1 MLLLQLRLCNKHLVR
16 LMLISLME
24 LEEYLGKM
32 RTIIINK
39 LFKIITLIDK
49 GDLQVLQ
56 DRFLLTL
63 KILNLAKINKCL
75 NMPKIDKYPN
85 LLKIIKWMSR
95 RISRVQT
102 VSLSNKAIQAQVFSQ
117 DLVLRV
123 LWSKLWTLS
132 DQSEENL
139 KAQYQTAKQVHSKD
153 IYTVLRMNR
162 WISLHRH
169 KLKSLQMT
177 MIHQIHQILPL
188 RKIRIVWHEILPKF
202 WTQKVQ
208 ITHKKLNLIT
218 RCKQLI
224 NSQEAHSLKV
234 N

>member
-1 MLLLQLRLCNKHLVR
+1 
-16 LMLISLME
+16 ME

-85 LLKIIKWMSR
+85 LLKIIKLMIN
-95 RISRVQT
+95 RISKVQT

-117 DLVLRV
+117 DNVLRA
-123 LWSKLWTLS
+123 L
-132 DQSEENL
+132 
-139 KAQYQTAKQVHSKD
+139 
-153 IYTVLRMNR
+153 
-162 WISLHRH
+162 
-169 KLKSLQMT
+169 
-177 MIHQIHQILPL
+177 
-188 RKIRIVWHEILPKF
+188 
-202 WTQKVQ
+202 
-208 ITHKKLNLIT
+208 
-218 RCKQLI
+218 
-224 NSQEAHSLKV
+224 
-234 N
+234 